1 VPLLG
6 VEVPG
11 TTNPIKKSG
20 FDKAPPQANANS
32 NVYDLA
38 LKQDESSR
46 RRRIAD
52 LEHENALLMRVILET
67 RIEVARLRKLLS
79 SN

>member
-1 VPLLG
+1 M
-6 VEVPG
+6 PG
-11 TTNPIKKSG
+11 STNPIKKSG
-20 FDKAPPQANANS
+20 FEKAPPQANASS

-46 RRRIAD
+46 RRRIAE
-52 LEHENALLMRVILET
+52 LERENALLMRVILET